1 MGVSSQWAD
10 ELSAFELELGTKP
23 TACMQAIDSSKE
35 LVTGGATIE

>member
-23 TACMQAIDSSKE
+23 MAGMQAIDSNE
-35 LVTGGATIE
+35 VGLGLA